1 MDFLSFDRRGGLGEH
16 GPFQMLERHSRGGM
30 GTELS
35 VKSPTQPRIENS
47 VKA

>member
-1 MDFLSFDRRGGLGEH
+1 MDFLSFDPRGGLGEH

-30 GTELS
+30 GPELR
-35 VKSPTQPRIENS
+35 VKSPTEPRIENS